1 MQNFEI
7 SYRILYFIELI
18 RKKSK
23 IVLDYLNYAIKKL
36 IEATSVDRSNLAP
49 KSDFIALKAEF
60 PKLDINE
67 LVGVPTGLNNE
78 QG

>member
-1 MQNFEI
+1 M
-7 SYRILYFIELI
+7 LL
-18 RKKSK
+18 
-23 IVLDYLNYAIKKL
+23 KKL
-36 IEATSVDRSNLAP
+36 IEATSVDTSNLAP
-49 KSDFIALKAEF
+49 KNDFIVLKAEV